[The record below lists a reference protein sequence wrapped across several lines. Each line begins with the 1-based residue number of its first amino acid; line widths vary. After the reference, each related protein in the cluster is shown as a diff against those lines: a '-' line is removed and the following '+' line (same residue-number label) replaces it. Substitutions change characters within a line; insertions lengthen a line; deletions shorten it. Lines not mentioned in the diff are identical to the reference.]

1 MSNYLSPLTAFLVIL
16 SAAGFVFLFIC
27 VRMRGPEDTPAATV
41 IRVLGNV
48 YARLVHGVR
57 TTLPGDDPVPA
68 VGPAIIV
75 ANHRSGV
82 DPIMVSIST
91 RRRVR
96 FLMARE
102 YYELRGMRW
111 VFRTLRCIPVNRDG
125 RDLGATKAALK
136 ALRSG
141 DVIGIFPQGGIREAD
156 SSLEGKAGAALL
168 ALRTGAPVVPV
179 CIEGSPNLPS
189 VFRAMVT
196 LSQTTLTFGE
206 PLVYEREKRRKPS
219 REEIQKVNGSILGAI
234 RSLAKAST
242 PKESFENPTST
253 KAL

>member
-1 MSNYLSPLTAFLVIL
+1 MSDYTSFLTVLIVI
-16 SAAGFVFLFIC
+16 SVAVGAVFLFFC
-27 VRMRGPEDTPAATV
+27 FTMRGPEDTPTGAA
-41 IRVLGNV
+41 IRVLCNV
-48 YARLVHGVR
+48 YARLVHGVHAR
-57 TTLPGDDPVPA
+57 LPKDDPVTP
-68 VGPAIIV
+68 VGPATIV

-102 YYELRGMRW
+102 YYEVLGMQW
-111 VFRTLRCIPVNRDG
+111 AFRSLKCIPVNRDG

-136 ALRSG
+136 ALRAG
-141 DVIGIFPQGGIREAD
+141 DVIGIFPQGGIRKAD
-156 SSLEGKAGAALL
+156 SLLEGKAGTALL

-196 LSQTTLTFGE
+196 PSQTRLTFGE
-206 PLVYEREKRRKPS
+206 PMVYKSEKKQRPS
-219 REEIQKVNGSILGAI
+219 REEIREVNAAILKAI
-234 RSLAKAST
+234 ESLAGAST
-242 PKESFENPTST
+242 TKEPAGNPTST